1 MSQPILS
8 RTERFSKFQAL
19 LQDLKEEKLTPA
31 AALTQLYNGMT
42 AVVSAAEG
50 EIRRLREM
58 ADTASAEL
66 ARLRAAE
73 VEARQSFSRIGWS

>member
-8 RTERFSKFQAL
+8 RTERFSKFQSL

-31 AALTQLYNGMT
+31 AALTKLYNGMT

-50 EIRRLREM
+50 EIQRLREM

-66 ARLRAAE
+66 ARLRVAE
-73 VEARQSFSRIGWS
+73 VEAR

>member
-1 MSQPILS
+1 MSETILS
-8 RTERFSKFQAL
+8 RPERFSKFQAL
-19 LQDLKEEKLTPA
+19 LKEVKDEVLTPA

-42 AVVSAAEG
+42 SVVSAAEG
-50 EIRRLREM
+50 EIQRLREM

-73 VEARQSFSRIGWS
+73 VEV